1 MFIFKPQLTKQIL
14 MFTEKVTGKH
24 VLVVEN
30 DRSILELIGIV
41 LKDAGYRISL
51 KSNEKNMV
59 DHINLLQPDAI
70 ILDILQPSNEG
81 TELCRLLKEV
91 ETTAHIPIIVLS
103 THPKIQ
109 KVKEICAD
117 EVVAKPFDIDGL
129 LDVLS
134 EQLRSAS

>member
-1 MFIFKPQLTKQIL
+1 ML
-14 MFTEKVTGKH
+14 KH
-24 VLVVEN
+24 TPAQKHILVVEN
-30 DRSILELIGIV
+30 DRNILEVIGII
-41 LKDAGYRISL
+41 LREAGYKVSL
-51 KSNEKNMV
+51 STNEKNML
-59 DHINLLQPDAI
+59 DNINLLQPDAI
-70 ILDILQPSNEG
+70 ILDILKPTFEG

-117 EVVAKPFDIDGL
+117 EVIAKPFDIDGL

-134 EQLRSAS
+134 EQLRTAS